1 MEKIIRYQILP
12 ELRLV
17 IEFAQ
22 GDVFLEDSINL
33 KKQQMKDEN
42 FDASYNFIV
51 VANNANMNFNE
62 EQIEAYVSFVKSQAA
77 LIENRKSAII
87 TSTPDQVVVYTIYDI
102 AVEMLPMN
110 FQVVSTLET
119 AMNWTNVPMEQL
131 EFLKQ
136 TIKELGQ

>member
-1 MEKIIRYQILP
+1 MEKIIRYKILP